1 MKNGFLVRLWGMI
14 DDKNL
19 LLKSY
24 ETNNITETL
33 KLFDYM
39 EKNDIPIINKA
50 ETNSIYPQYDN
61 EEYYIYDITFNF
73 GGHETV
79 PCLDVWV
86 EL

>member
-33 KLFDYM
+33 KLFDYAGS
-39 EKNDIPIINKA
+39 DHWGH
-50 ETNSIYPQYDN
+50 
-61 EEYYIYDITFNF
+61 
-73 GGHETV
+73 GGVQLRVQQHEG
-79 PCLDVWV
+79 L
-86 EL
+86 